1 MERETRRK
9 NTASRETD
17 RTHHLP
23 SSEPVFEDYS
33 EGGDDVSD
41 ALIRV
46 SNASKDQNYPD
57 KAFEYH
63 LSTISVREIHFS
75 ILSSE
80 RSRVVCSLVIAVLVV
95 LSHINLPHKV
105 IKSKSLIAYRP
116 LYAVLLSDMLII
128 GARLALYSQGKEEE
142 EGGEVKIE
150 KDVVNWDGAVTLLEW
165 GLMMHQALRAV
176 FIDCS
181 LYLAVVICGLSLV

>member
-1 MERETRRK
+1 MCV
-9 NTASRETD
+9 
-17 RTHHLP
+17 LL
-23 SSEPVFEDYS
+23 

-41 ALIRV
+41 SDALISV
-46 SNASKDQNYPD
+46 SNASKDSNLPE
-57 KAFEYH
+57 KPFEYH

-116 LYAVLLSDMLII
+116 LYAVLLTDVLII
-128 GARLALYSQGKEEE
+128 GARLALYSQGKEKEE
-142 EGGEVKIE
+142 REVKSE
-150 KDVVNWDGAVTLLEW
+150 KDKENWDGAVTLLEW
-165 GLMMHQALRAV
+165 GLMMHQAVRAV

-181 LYLAVVICGLSLV
+181 LYLAIVICGLSLV